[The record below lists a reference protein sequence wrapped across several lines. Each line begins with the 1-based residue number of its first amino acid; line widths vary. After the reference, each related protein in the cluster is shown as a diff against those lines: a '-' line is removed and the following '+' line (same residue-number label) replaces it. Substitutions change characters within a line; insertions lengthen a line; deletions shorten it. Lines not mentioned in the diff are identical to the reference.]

1 MNAERSPQTVR
12 VNAKL
17 RLSYWLMLLS
27 VLGGAFFYG
36 PAFDSM
42 PVGQWIASCLVIG
55 FFISL
60 PLLMFILTAHRPTP
74 GGVSWMSFLLLGYL
88 VFGIVLIFSP
98 SGLLAGLLLTGTT
111 LSTFFYAVVWLRPF
125 KKASKAGKT
134 KRPQAPASRRQ
145 G

>member
-1 MNAERSPQTVR
+1 MNADTNRRSVH

-27 VLGGAFFYG
+27 ILGGAFLYG

-42 PVGQWIASCLVIG
+42 PFGQWVASCLVIG

-88 VFGIVLIFSP
+88 VYGIVLIFSP
-98 SGLLAGLLLTGTT
+98 SGLVAGLMLTGTT

-125 KKASKAGKT
+125 KKAAKARKANT
-134 KRPQAPASRRQ
+134 PEASTSRRQ
-145 G
+145 R

>member
-1 MNAERSPQTVR
+1 MNAKPSPQTVR

-27 VLGGAFFYG
+27 ILGGAFLYG
-36 PAFDSM
+36 PDFGTM
-42 PVGQWIASCLVIG
+42 PIGQWVASCLVIG

-98 SGLLAGLLLTGTT
+98 NGLLAGLLLTGTT

-125 KKASKAGKT
+125 KKAAKASNK
-134 KRPQAPASRRQ
+134 K
-145 G
+145 